1 LLETCDQV
9 GQLPQPRRILI
20 AQADHRVTGIAENG
34 ADTLCLMTVI
44 NTPALAAR
52 IAGAA
57 TSAAAVLPFQDRGV
71 LGLSQSVPP
80 QTPPALM
87 FGARYA
93 RIRSAGSTDRDAR
106 LALAPGYI
114 STASITWPHIR
125 PIPRPH
131 PLIFTC
137 TPALSAPFR

>member
-9 GQLPQPRRILI
+9 CQLPQLRRILI
-20 AQADHRVTGIAENG
+20 AQADHRVTGIAQNG
-34 ADTLCLMTVI
+34 ADTLCLMAVI

-80 QTPPALM
+80 QTPPAFIL
-87 FGARYA
+87 GAVTRISPA
-93 RIRSAGSTDRDAR
+93 RFADRNAG
-106 LALAPGYI
+106 LALTPGYI

-131 PLIFTC
+131 PLVFTC
-137 TPALSAPFR
+137 APALSAPFR